1 MGKNRRTRVSITFN
15 LAGINTTQEDKNYLV
30 FNIQRLG
37 ICLSDEDYSMR
48 RRKCPMNVV
57 EEPDEESADG
67 AIEEEPIEEIVDESA
82 AEGLVTV
89 VNNVKELRALAKQR
103 GVKYF
108 SRMGSTQLCEI
119 LNAKV
124 VKKYKGRTIDTKF
137 EKIVEESV

>member
-1 MGKNRRTRVSITFN
+1 
-15 LAGINTTQEDKNYLV
+15 
-30 FNIQRLG
+30 
-37 ICLSDEDYSMR
+37 MR

-67 AIEEEPIEEIVDESA
+67 AIEEEPIKEIVDEPT

-89 VNNVKELRALAKQR
+89 VNNVRELRALAKQR
-103 GVKYF
+103 GVKYS
-108 SRMGSTQLCEI
+108 SRMGSIQLCEI

-124 VKKYKGRTIDTKF
+124 VKKYKGRTMDTKF

>member
-1 MGKNRRTRVSITFN
+1 MKSLIR
-15 LAGINTTQEDKNYLV
+15 
-30 FNIQRLG
+30 
-37 ICLSDEDYSMR
+37 
-48 RRKCPMNVV
+48 V
-57 EEPDEESADG
+57 EEVKFELSEVKVVSLRQNMKSDQYGFTLNMDENMYLDG
-67 AIEEEPIEEIVDESA
+67 GDRVKDVKDIEEIVDESA

-89 VNNVKELRALAKQR
+89 VNNVKELCALAKQR